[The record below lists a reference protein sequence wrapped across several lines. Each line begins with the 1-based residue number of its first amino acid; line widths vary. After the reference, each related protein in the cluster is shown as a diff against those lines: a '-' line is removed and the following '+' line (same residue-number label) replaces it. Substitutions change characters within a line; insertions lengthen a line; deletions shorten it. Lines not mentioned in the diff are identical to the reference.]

1 LNSARHERLGGSAP
15 GGNHPVAQFIR
26 KLLGVWGAWW
36 QHRVSLG
43 ISLLVTLL
51 ALAIYLTTF
60 VGERPT
66 PIFDFIN
73 RLEMSTL
80 DTRFQLRGAA
90 HPDPR
95 IVIVDVDQRSQ
106 EVLGRWPF
114 PRNVFAEMLD
124 ALRGDGA
131 RVAVFDI
138 SFTEPDKT
146 AQPLRAI
153 RAQLEAQRK
162 NGQRVSQQ
170 LLAEIK
176 AEEQRYNYDEQ
187 FAQAIERFGN
197 VVLGNFFFYTP
208 ADVKGISPATLDRYA
223 NLLAYFPYPQVRP
236 TSSAH
241 GRQSYLKVIENYQ
254 DLGMVPLGAQANTK
268 VLTDALAS
276 RGATG
281 FFNIQ
286 PDPDG
291 VVRRALLALPYGRDP
306 NRAYWDMYA
315 SIDVQAIRYYLG
327 LSDNQ
332 VALDFGATGVAGL
345 EFGPSLVVHPDSVA
359 RLMINYQGPMN
370 SYKHV
375 SIADV
380 VNKSFP
386 PGTFKGKIVLVG
398 ATATGIGDLRTTP
411 YGGVDYPGVEIHAN
425 IIDTILNKKFL
436 LHGANQ
442 AVVDLALILFFGI
455 PLGIWLALSRPR
467 WMVVAPLLL
476 LAAFVVVNYFAFLRG
491 WWLNF
496 TVPAATLVAN
506 TGFVAL
512 YRVLVEEREKRKVRG
527 AFQQYLSPE
536 VIRILLQSP
545 ELVQPRKTE
554 VTVMFS
560 DVRDFTSISEKLDA
574 QDLALLLN
582 GYLTEMTKV
591 LFRHRGTLDKYI
603 GDAVMAFWGAPF
615 EQPEHAR
622 EACSAALAMLEKL
635 KDLQVHWRTRGQ
647 PVLRVG
653 FGISTGAASVGNMG
667 SSLRYGYTA
676 MGDVVNLASRLEGL
690 NKEYG
695 TQIVLGETT
704 YAEAANHEFLFRELD
719 LIRVKGKKKP
729 VAIYELLA
737 GRDGAEELTELAKT
751 FSEGLGCYRRRAW
764 AEGIACFEK
773 ILARWP
779 VDGPSRI
786 FLARCQ
792 AYLSEAPPPDWD
804 GVYVMTHK

>member
-1 LNSARHERLGGSAP
+1 LNSARHERLRGDAP
-15 GGNHPVAQFIR
+15 GGDHPGAEFIR
-26 KLLGVWGAWW
+26 KLLVVGRAWW
-36 QHRVSLG
+36 RHRVSLG
-43 ISLLVTLL
+43 ISLVVTLL
-51 ALAIYLTTF
+51 ALGVYLTTF

-66 PIFDFIN
+66 PIFNFID
-73 RLEMSTL
+73 RLELSSL

-90 HPDPR
+90 RPDPR
-95 IVIVDVDQRSQ
+95 IVIVDIDQRSQ

-114 PRNVFAEMLD
+114 PRKVFARMLD
-124 ALRGDGA
+124 VLQEDGA

-138 SFTEPDKT
+138 SFTEPDET

-153 RAQLEAQRK
+153 QAELETRRK
-162 NGQRVSQQ
+162 NGQAVSQG
-170 LLAEIK
+170 LLAEIQ
-176 AEEQRYNYDEQ
+176 AQEQRYDYDQQ
-187 FAQAIERFGN
+187 FAQAIARFGN
-197 VVLGNFFFYTP
+197 VVLGNFFFYTR
-208 ADVKGISPATLDRYA
+208 ADVKGITPATLDHYA

-236 TSSAH
+236 TRSAH
-241 GRQSYLKVIENYQ
+241 GRQSYLNLIENYQ
-254 DLGMVPLGAQANTK
+254 DLGMVPLGAQANTE

-281 FFNIQ
+281 FYNIQ

-291 VVRRALLALPYGRDP
+291 VVRHALLALPYGRDP
-306 NRAYWDMYA
+306 NRAYWDLYA
-315 SIDVQAIRYYLG
+315 SIDVQAIRFYLG
-327 LSDNQ
+327 LSDSQ

-345 EFGPSLVVHPDSVA
+345 EFGPSLIVHPDSVA

-370 SYKHV
+370 SYKYV

-380 VNKSFP
+380 VNKDFP
-386 PGTFKGKIVLVG
+386 PGTFKGKLVLVG

-436 LHGANQ
+436 LHGADQ
-442 AVVDLALILFFGI
+442 AAVDLGCIFLFGI
-455 PLGIWLALSRPR
+455 PLGMWLALSRPR
-467 WMVVAPLLL
+467 LIVIAPLLL
-476 LAAFVVVNYFAFLRG
+476 LVTFVVVNYFAFLRG

-545 ELVQPRKTE
+545 ELVEPRKTE
-554 VTVMFS
+554 VSVMFS

-591 LFRHRGTLDKYI
+591 LFRYRGTLDKYI

-622 EACSAALAMLEKL
+622 EACGAALAMLEKL
-635 KDLQVHWRTRGQ
+635 RDLQEQWRDRGQ

-695 TQIVLGETT
+695 TQIVVGETT

-729 VAIYELLA
+729 VAIYQLLA
-737 GRDGAEELTELAKT
+737 GRDGAEELAELAEI
-751 FSEGLGCYRRRAW
+751 FSAGLDCYRRRAW
-764 AEGIACFEK
+764 ADAIACFEK

-779 VDGPSRI
+779 DDGPSQV

-792 AYLSEAPPPDWD
+792 AYLSEAPPADWD
-804 GVYVMTHK
+804 GVFVMKHK